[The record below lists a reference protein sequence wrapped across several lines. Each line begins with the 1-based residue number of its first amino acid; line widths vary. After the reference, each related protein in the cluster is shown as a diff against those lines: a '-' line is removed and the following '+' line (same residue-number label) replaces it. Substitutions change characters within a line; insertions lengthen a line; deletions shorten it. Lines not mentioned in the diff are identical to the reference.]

1 MFRINYL
8 AVIYS
13 PKVNAFAGSGLDK
26 LEMTNTMKK
35 NKHNEKIFFSYIIE
49 YQRNSVC
56 TE

>member
-8 AVIYS
+8 AVISRQARNDEY
-13 PKVNAFAGSGLDK
+13 N
-26 LEMTNTMKK
+26 EK

-49 YQRNSVC
+49 YQRNSIC

>member
-49 YQRNSVC
+49 YQCNSIC